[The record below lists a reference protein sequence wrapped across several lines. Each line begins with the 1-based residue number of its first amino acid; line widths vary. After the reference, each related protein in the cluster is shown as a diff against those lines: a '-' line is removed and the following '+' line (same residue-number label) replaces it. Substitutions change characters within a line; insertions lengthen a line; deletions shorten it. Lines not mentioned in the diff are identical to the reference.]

1 MLTILFLPIPPIL
14 IDLGLAFSIALSA
27 LILMVALWIQRPL
40 DFSAF
45 PTVLLIATILRLALN
60 VATTRLILSR
70 GGEGEQAA
78 GHVVAGFSKFVMG
91 GDFVIGLII
100 FAILVTVNFVVI
112 TKGATRIAEV
122 GARFTLDAIPG
133 KQMAIDADLSAGL
146 IDDKEAQRRRRE
158 LEEESAFFGAMDGA
172 SKFVRGDAIA
182 GLIITAINIFGGI
195 IIGVTHHGLTLSR
208 AADVYTKLSVGDG
221 LVSQM
226 PALIVSLSA
235 GLLVSKGGTR
245 GSAEQAV
252 LRQLSGYPRAVSAAA
267 LMMFV
272 LAIMPGLPMA
282 PFVLLGGVMAF
293 VGYTLPRR
301 QAARDRKE
309 DARKADERAQTAA
322 KESVK
327 ESLKTAEIELAL
339 GGHLS
344 VHLLGSRTELGHR
357 VAKIRKKFAKQ
368 YGFVIPEIKLTDNL
382 SIDPKGYQIRI
393 HDTRVAHGELRLG
406 EVLVLVDKDGKPDVP
421 GEEVDRTRLRHEG
434 AVGDGGFHRRSQ
446 ATGLQTGRQSVGS
459 AHASER
465 GDQGESRPAPVL
477 QGHARAA
484 RPARSRIQAPD
495 RGSLPVTDFLFG
507 PAGDPEDPAG
517 RARVDPQ
524 SPSDPRGDRGD
535 RAPCAALRTG
545 GGACPHA
552 ACPADLR
559 RPLRQRRAQRGP
571 PRQSLGSRLPPEPEA
586 RPQGGRRRIR
596 RRSAPD
602 RAVRDGSQ
610 RGDPQVHRE
619 RHQRGAGGDPG
630 GPSLCPDD
638 PGTGVPDTAGPVA
651 CGGRAQ
657 RRDQSARSHIVISS
671 LADSVLVT
679 FIVFCRIGACLMF
692 VPGYSSVNVPAQ
704 VRLFIAL
711 VTTFALTPILIAVLK
726 PLTDQAAPLTLALL
740 IGSEVLVGSVI
751 GLGGRVFF
759 LALQTMATVMASA
772 IGLSNIPGT
781 PIGDTDPA
789 PALVPLIMASVTT
802 LFFMTD
808 QHWQVLRGLMNSY
821 DVWHPGARLGGS
833 MALDQLVSRLSEAFV
848 LTLRIASPFIVYSVI
863 VNLAVGLIN
872 KLTPAIPVY
881 FISVPFVLFGGF
893 LLLYLTSDELLTQF
907 MLGVSSW
914 LSE

>member
-1 MLTILFLPIPPIL
+1 MADTLAASLPNPRRLGADAFFAGGIVAMLTILFLPIPPIL
-14 IDLGLAFSIALSA
+14 IDLGLAFSIAISA

-60 VATTRLILSR
+60 IATTRLILSR

-195 IIGVTHHGLTLSR
+195 VIGVTHHGLTLSR

-252 LRQLSGYPRAVSAAA
+252 LRQLGGYPRAVSAAA

-272 LAIMPGLPMA
+272 LALMPGLPLA

-293 VGYTLPRR
+293 VGYSLPRR
-301 QAARDRKE
+301 QAARERKE
-309 DARKADERAQTAA
+309 AALKADERAQAEA

-327 ESLKTAEIELAL
+327 EQLKTAEIELAL

-344 VHLLGSRTELGHR
+344 VHLLGSRTELAHR

-382 SIDPKGYQIRI
+382 SIDPKSYQIRI

-421 GEEVDRTRLRHEG
+421 GDEVIEPAFGMKALWVTEAFTDEVKRQGCKPVDNLSVLLTHLSEVTRANLAQLLSYKDMRALLDRLDPEYKRLVEDLCPSQISYSGLLAILKILLAERVSIRNLHLILEAIAEIAPHVRRPEQVAEHVRTRL
-434 AVGDGGFHRRSQ
+434 AQQICGDLSDNGVLNVVRLGNRWDLAFH
-446 ATGLQTGRQSVGS
+446 QSLKRD
-459 AHASER
+459 AK
-465 GDQGESRPAPVL
+465 GDVVEFDA
-477 QGHARAA
+477 
-484 RPARSRIQAPD
+484 
-495 RGSLPVTDFLFG
+495 
-507 PAGDPEDPAG
+507 
-517 RARVDPQ
+517 
-524 SPSDPRGDRGD
+524 DPRLIEQF
-535 RAPCAALRTG
+535 ATEASAAIRKFTESGTSVVLAVT
-545 GGACPHA
+545 
-552 ACPADLR
+552 
-559 RPLRQRRAQRGP
+559 
-571 PRQSLGSRLPPEPEA
+571 PEA
-586 RPQGGRRRIR
+586 RPY
-596 RRSAPD
+596 
-602 RAVRDGSQ
+602 VRMIL
-610 RGDPQVHRE
+610 E
-619 RHQRGAGGDPG
+619 R
-630 GPSLCPDD
+630 
-638 PGTGVPDTAGPVA
+638 
-651 CGGRAQ
+651 
-657 RRDQSARSHIVISS
+657 
-671 LADSVLVT
+671 
-679 FIVFCRIGACLMF
+679 VFPTL
-692 VPGYSSVNVPAQ
+692 
-704 VRLFIAL
+704 
-711 VTTFALTPILIAVLK
+711 PILSHVEVARCAEIRALGAV
-726 PLTDQAAPLTLALL
+726 
-740 IGSEVLVGSVI
+740 S
-751 GLGGRVFF
+751 
-759 LALQTMATVMASA
+759 
-772 IGLSNIPGT
+772 
-781 PIGDTDPA
+781 
-789 PALVPLIMASVTT
+789 
-802 LFFMTD
+802 
-808 QHWQVLRGLMNSY
+808 
-821 DVWHPGARLGGS
+821 
-833 MALDQLVSRLSEAFV
+833 
-848 LTLRIASPFIVYSVI
+848 
-863 VNLAVGLIN
+863 
-872 KLTPAIPVY
+872 
-881 FISVPFVLFGGF
+881 
-893 LLLYLTSDELLTQF
+893 
-907 MLGVSSW
+907 
-914 LSE
+914 

>member
-1 MLTILFLPIPPIL
+1 MADTLAASLPNPRRLGADAFFAGGIVAMLTILFLPIPPIL

-344 VHLLGSRTELGHR
+344 VHLLGSRTELSHR

-421 GEEVDRTRLRHEG
+421 GEEVIEPAFGMKALWVTEAFTDEVKRQGCKPVDNLSVLLTHLSEVIRANLAQLLSYKDMRALLDRLDPEYKRLIEDLCPSQISYSGLLAILKILLAERVSIRNLHLILEAIAEIAPHVRRSEQVAEHVRTRL
-434 AVGDGGFHRRSQ
+434 AQQICGDLSDSGVLNVVRLGNRWDLAFH
-446 ATGLQTGRQSVGS
+446 QSLKRD
-459 AHASER
+459 AK
-465 GDQGESRPAPVL
+465 GDVVEFDA
-477 QGHARAA
+477 
-484 RPARSRIQAPD
+484 
-495 RGSLPVTDFLFG
+495 
-507 PAGDPEDPAG
+507 
-517 RARVDPQ
+517 
-524 SPSDPRGDRGD
+524 DPRLIEQF
-535 RAPCAALRTG
+535 ATEASAAIRKFTENGTSVVLAVT
-545 GGACPHA
+545 
-552 ACPADLR
+552 
-559 RPLRQRRAQRGP
+559 
-571 PRQSLGSRLPPEPEA
+571 PEA
-586 RPQGGRRRIR
+586 RPYVRMILERVFPTLPVLSHVEVA
-596 RRSAPD
+596 RSAEI
-602 RAVRDGSQ
+602 RAL
-610 RGDPQVHRE
+610 
-619 RHQRGAGGDPG
+619 GA
-630 GPSLCPDD
+630 
-638 PGTGVPDTAGPVA
+638 
-651 CGGRAQ
+651 
-657 RRDQSARSHIVISS
+657 IS
-671 LADSVLVT
+671 
-679 FIVFCRIGACLMF
+679 
-692 VPGYSSVNVPAQ
+692 
-704 VRLFIAL
+704 
-711 VTTFALTPILIAVLK
+711 
-726 PLTDQAAPLTLALL
+726 
-740 IGSEVLVGSVI
+740 
-751 GLGGRVFF
+751 
-759 LALQTMATVMASA
+759 
-772 IGLSNIPGT
+772 
-781 PIGDTDPA
+781 
-789 PALVPLIMASVTT
+789 
-802 LFFMTD
+802 
-808 QHWQVLRGLMNSY
+808 
-821 DVWHPGARLGGS
+821 
-833 MALDQLVSRLSEAFV
+833 
-848 LTLRIASPFIVYSVI
+848 
-863 VNLAVGLIN
+863 
-872 KLTPAIPVY
+872 
-881 FISVPFVLFGGF
+881 
-893 LLLYLTSDELLTQF
+893 
-907 MLGVSSW
+907 
-914 LSE
+914 

>member
-1 MLTILFLPIPPIL
+1 MADTLAASLPSPRRLGADAFFAGGIVAMLTILFLPIPPIL

-78 GHVVAGFSKFVMG
+78 GYVVAGFSKFVMG

-182 GLIITAINIFGGI
+182 ALIITAINIFGGI

-272 LAIMPGLPMA
+272 LALMPGLPMA

-293 VGYTLPRR
+293 VGYSLPRR
-301 QAARDRKE
+301 AAALRQKE
-309 DARKADERAQTAA
+309 DARKADERAQVEA
-322 KESVK
+322 KDSVK
-327 ESLKTAEIELAL
+327 EQLKTAEIELSL

-344 VHLLGSRTELGHR
+344 VHLLGSRTELAHR

-382 SIDPKGYQIRI
+382 SIDPKGYQFRI

-421 GEEVDRTRLRHEG
+421 GEEVIEPAFGMKALWVTEAFTDEVKRQGCKPVDNLSVLLTHLSEVIRANLAQLLSYKDMRGLLDRLDPEYKRLVEDLCPSQISYSGLLAILKILLAERVSIRNLHLILEAIAEIAPHVRRSEHVAEHVRTRL
-434 AVGDGGFHRRSQ
+434 AQQICGDLSDNGVLNVVRLGNRWDLAFH
-446 ATGLQTGRQSVGS
+446 QSLKRD
-459 AHASER
+459 AK
-465 GDQGESRPAPVL
+465 GDVVEFDA
-477 QGHARAA
+477 
-484 RPARSRIQAPD
+484 
-495 RGSLPVTDFLFG
+495 
-507 PAGDPEDPAG
+507 
-517 RARVDPQ
+517 
-524 SPSDPRGDRGD
+524 DPRLIEQF
-535 RAPCAALRTG
+535 ATEASAAIRKFTENGTSVVLAVT
-545 GGACPHA
+545 
-552 ACPADLR
+552 
-559 RPLRQRRAQRGP
+559 
-571 PRQSLGSRLPPEPEA
+571 PEA
-586 RPQGGRRRIR
+586 RPYVRMILERVFPTLPILSHVEVA
-596 RRSAPD
+596 RSAEI
-602 RAVRDGSQ
+602 RAL
-610 RGDPQVHRE
+610 
-619 RHQRGAGGDPG
+619 GA
-630 GPSLCPDD
+630 
-638 PGTGVPDTAGPVA
+638 
-651 CGGRAQ
+651 
-657 RRDQSARSHIVISS
+657 
-671 LADSVLVT
+671 
-679 FIVFCRIGACLMF
+679 
-692 VPGYSSVNVPAQ
+692 
-704 VRLFIAL
+704 
-711 VTTFALTPILIAVLK
+711 
-726 PLTDQAAPLTLALL
+726 
-740 IGSEVLVGSVI
+740 
-751 GLGGRVFF
+751 
-759 LALQTMATVMASA
+759 
-772 IGLSNIPGT
+772 
-781 PIGDTDPA
+781 
-789 PALVPLIMASVTT
+789 
-802 LFFMTD
+802 
-808 QHWQVLRGLMNSY
+808 
-821 DVWHPGARLGGS
+821 
-833 MALDQLVSRLSEAFV
+833 VS
-848 LTLRIASPFIVYSVI
+848 
-863 VNLAVGLIN
+863 
-872 KLTPAIPVY
+872 
-881 FISVPFVLFGGF
+881 
-893 LLLYLTSDELLTQF
+893 
-907 MLGVSSW
+907 
-914 LSE
+914 